1 MVGSI
6 LILAA
11 HPDDEVL
18 GCGGTMTKLSANG
31 ASVHVAFLSD
41 GVYSRQGD
49 KNAQQNELREQGIGT
64 QVLYIPVHLQPWYR
78 NTYGYGV
85 GKCPQA
91 ETAYAGL
98 LSLPLFPAMTEAD
111 VFKVVKSVTSL

>member
-1 MVGSI
+1 MSAI
-6 LILAA
+6 S
-11 HPDDEVL
+11 VL
-18 GCGGTMTKLSANG
+18 PTINRKVSLEEIGRFSDRLSAMM
-31 ASVHVAFLSD
+31 
-41 GVYSRQGD
+41 
-49 KNAQQNELREQGIGT
+49 NELREQGVGT

-85 GKCPQA
+85 GKCPKA